1 MSKKPPTLVQFTY
14 SEPSKT
20 LEEQMKEQQQQ
31 PPLALALAEQQ
42 QQQEDL
48 EDPID
53 TLVASFDSFASNAD
67 DLDSPVLRTGNKR
80 NAEVSEEEE
89 PEEEEPI
96 KVVGKPDID
105 EKSIFSNYPDNLS
118 VRPDF
123 MGLEP
128 PKPSVS
134 NAKPKKPR
142 KPMTEEHKAKL
153 ALAREKAMASRKA
166 KAEER
171 KKMKALE
178 NEEKELVKKQR
189 VKRVQKLKEEVDR
202 LDRGSS
208 NQRDAEGSEEPK
220 ETIESP
226 PKSQQSIDHHNLTRK
241 DLEEAQLE
249 AIIKYEA
256 MRKER
261 KAKKKEEQ
269 IIEAEKQRMLNTI
282 QRATGT
288 YGYRK
293 TDPTGRLMNRFDS
306 CY

>member
-14 SEPSKT
+14 SDPPKSIASE
-20 LEEQMKEQQQQ
+20 LEELEE
-31 PPLALALAEQQ
+31 PLESMDA
-42 QQQEDL
+42 
-48 EDPID
+48 ID
-53 TLVASFDSFASNAD
+53 SLVTSFDNNAD
-67 DLDSPVLRTGNKR
+67 DL
-80 NAEVSEEEE
+80 EVSE
-89 PEEEEPI
+89 EEEEPI

-123 MGLEP
+123 MGPEP
-128 PKPSVS
+128 AKPSVS
-134 NAKPKKPR
+134 NAKSEMSIAKPKKPR

-178 NEEKELVKKQR
+178 NEEKELVQKQK
-189 VKRVQKLKEEVDR
+189 VKRVQKLKEEVEG
-202 LDRGSS
+202 LPAPAVTTPSVTS
-208 NQRDAEGSEEPK
+208 NSG
-220 ETIESP
+220 
-226 PKSQQSIDHHNLTRK
+226 LTKK

-293 TDPTGRLMNRFDS
+293 TDPSGRLMNRFDS

>member
-14 SEPSKT
+14 SD
-20 LEEQMKEQQQQ
+20 
-31 PPLALALAEQQ
+31 PPKSVASELAEARAI
-42 QQQEDL
+42 EEPL
-48 EDPID
+48 ESMDAID
-53 TLVASFDSFASNAD
+53 SLVASFDNNAD
-67 DLDSPVLRTGNKR
+67 DL
-80 NAEVSEEEE
+80 EVSE
-89 PEEEEPI
+89 EEEEPI

-105 EKSIFSNYPDNLS
+105 EKSIFSNYPDNLA

-123 MGLEP
+123 MGAEP
-128 PKPSVS
+128 PKSEMS

-178 NEEKELVKKQR
+178 NEEKELVQKQK
-189 VKRVQKLKEEVDR
+189 VKRVQKLKEEVEG
-202 LDRGSS
+202 LPEKSTPHESATS
-208 NQRDAEGSEEPK
+208 NSG
-220 ETIESP
+220 
-226 PKSQQSIDHHNLTRK
+226 LTRQ
-241 DLEEAQLE
+241 DLEEAQLD
-249 AIIKYEA
+249 AIMKYEA

-261 KAKKKEEQ
+261 KAKKKQEQ
-269 IIEAEKQRMLNTI
+269 AIEAEKQKMLNTI

-293 TDPTGRLMNRFDS
+293 TDPTGRLMNRYDS

>member
-20 LEEQMKEQQQQ
+20 LEEQMKEQQQ
-31 PPLALALAEQQ
+31 PLALALAEQQ

-53 TLVASFDSFASNAD
+53 TLVASFASFGSNAD

-89 PEEEEPI
+89 EPI

-105 EKSIFSNYPDNLS
+105 EKSIFSNYP
-118 VRPDF
+118 
-123 MGLEP
+123 EP
-128 PKPSVS
+128 SAKSEMS

-142 KPMTEEHKAKL
+142 KPMSEEHKAKL

-189 VKRVQKLKEEVDR
+189 VKRVQKLKEEVEGSDS
-202 LDRGSS
+202 LDLRSS
-208 NQRDAEGSEEPK
+208 NKRDAEEPK

-226 PKSQQSIDHHNLTRK
+226 PKSPSTLAKQQHNLTRK
-241 DLEEAQLE
+241 DLEEAQLD
-249 AIIKYEA
+249 AIMKYEA

-261 KAKKKEEQ
+261 KAKKKQEQ
-269 IIEAEKQRMLNTI
+269 AIEAEKQKMLNTI

>member
-123 MGLEP
+123 MGPEP

-189 VKRVQKLKEEVDR
+189 VKRVQKLKEEV
-202 LDRGSS
+202 
-208 NQRDAEGSEEPK
+208 EGPPK
-220 ETIESP
+220 DEGGETIESP

>member
-14 SEPSKT
+14 SDPPKSIASELAVRAIEE
-20 LEEQMKEQQQQ
+20 LEE
-31 PPLALALAEQQ
+31 PLESMDA
-42 QQQEDL
+42 
-48 EDPID
+48 ID
-53 TLVASFDSFASNAD
+53 SLVTS
-67 DLDSPVLRTGNKR
+67 VG
-80 NAEVSEEEE
+80 EEEE
-89 PEEEEPI
+89 EEEEEPI

-105 EKSIFSNYPDNLS
+105 EKSIFSNYPDNLA

-123 MGLEP
+123 MGPEP
-128 PKPSVS
+128 SAKSKVSNAKSDKSDKSEMS

-178 NEEKELVKKQR
+178 NEEKELVQKQK
-189 VKRVQKLKEEVDR
+189 VKRVQKLKEEVEG
-202 LDRGSS
+202 LPEKPMNSVTS
-208 NQRDAEGSEEPK
+208 NSG
-220 ETIESP
+220 
-226 PKSQQSIDHHNLTRK
+226 LTKK

-293 TDPTGRLMNRFDS
+293 TDPSGRLMNRFDS

>member
-20 LEEQMKEQQQQ
+20 LEEQMKEQQ
-31 PPLALALAEQQ
+31 PPLAEQPLAE
-42 QQQEDL
+42 QQEDL

-53 TLVASFDSFASNAD
+53 TLVESFASNAD
-67 DLDSPVLRTGNKR
+67 DL
-80 NAEVSEEEE
+80 EVSE
-89 PEEEEPI
+89 EEEEPI

-105 EKSIFSNYPDNLS
+105 EKSIFSNYPDNLA

-123 MGLEP
+123 MGPEP
-128 PKPSVS
+128 PKSEMS
-134 NAKPKKPR
+134 SAKPKKKR

-153 ALAREKAMASRKA
+153 AIAREKAMASRKA

-189 VKRVQKLKEEVDR
+189 VKRVQKLKEEVDS
-202 LDRGSS
+202 LDRRSS
-208 NQRDAEGSEEPK
+208 NQRDAEGPPK
-220 ETIESP
+220 GEGGETIESP
-226 PKSQQSIDHHNLTRK
+226 PKSPSALAKQQHNLTRK
-241 DLEEAQLE
+241 DLEEAQLD
-249 AIIKYEA
+249 AIMKYEA

-261 KAKKKEEQ
+261 KAKKKQEQ
-269 IIEAEKQRMLNTI
+269 AIEAEKQKMLNTI

-293 TDPTGRLMNRFDS
+293 TDPSGRLMNRFDS

>member
-53 TLVASFDSFASNAD
+53 TLVASFDNNAD

-123 MGLEP
+123 MGPEP

-189 VKRVQKLKEEVDR
+189 VKRVQKLKEEV
-202 LDRGSS
+202 
-208 NQRDAEGSEEPK
+208 EGPPK
-220 ETIESP
+220 DEGGETIESP

-261 KAKKKEEQ
+261 KAKKKQEQ
-269 IIEAEKQRMLNTI
+269 AIEAEKQKMLNTI